1 MALQFTESQKK
12 IASILLS
19 GPASLENITERSQ
32 LKVSEVQE
40 DLKTLLQLKL
50 ISLQGTPPVYALKDE
65 ISAELRRRKSIEG
78 EDDNVF
84 RVRVLIEIQGIQ
96 EELVQKQGEKVLET
110 LKKEPFFRIYS
121 YKLEKVEKVGESY
134 STFAEINLSVRDFRA
149 LVRLMF
155 FYGPSSIEVIKPHKI
170 EFTLDDFQNGLV
182 DMTEM
187 VHGYAEY
194 IMGLL
199 KRKQV
204 EEFNAKMYTGAQKAQ
219 SVQSKLPDKPP
230 LPEDLPTV

>member
-1 MALQFTESQKK
+1 MALQFSDSQKK
-12 IASILLS
+12 ISSILLS
-19 GPASLENITERSQ
+19 GPASLENLVERTQ
-32 LKVSEVQE
+32 LKLADVQE
-40 DLKTLLQLKL
+40 DLKTLMQLKL
-50 ISLQGTPPVYALKDE
+50 VTLQGTPPVYALKDE
-65 ISAELRRRKSIEG
+65 IASELKRRKGMES

-84 RVRVLIEIQGIQ
+84 RVRVLIEVQGIQ
-96 EELVQKQGEKVLET
+96 EDLVRKQGEKILET
-110 LKKEPFFRIYS
+110 LKKEPFFRIYT
-121 YKLEKVEKVGESY
+121 YTLEKVEKVGESY

-155 FYGPSSIEVIKPHKI
+155 FYGPSSIEVIKPQKI

-204 EEFNAKMYTGAQKAQ
+204 EEFNTKMYAGAQKANA
-219 SVQSKLPDKPP
+219 VQSKIPEKPP
-230 LPEDLPTV
+230 FPEDLPTI